1 MRRLAHAL
9 ALAALFLAVPAP
21 AQARD
26 TPCWGVRCEAINA
39 YRAEAGVAPLV
50 QRRQLQ
56 RVARAWASEL
66 ARTQLLAHNPD
77 LPGQVRPFYV
87 VGENVGV
94 GPDWR
99 TVYAAFMASPPHRA
113 NILDRDYASV
123 GIGWLR
129 EGAHVWV
136 VVVFRLP

>member
-9 ALAALFLAVPAP
+9 ALAVLFLAVPAP

-39 YRAEAGVAPLV
+39 LRAEAGVAPLV
-50 QRRQLQ
+50 QRGKLQ
-56 RVARAWASEL
+56 RAARAWAEEM
-66 ARTQLLAHNPD
+66 ARTRTLAHNPH
-77 LPGQVRPFYV
+77 LPAQVRPFYT

-94 GPDWR
+94 GPDWQ
-99 TVYAAFMASPPHRA
+99 TVYAAFMASAPHRA
-113 NILDRDYASV
+113 NILDDDYASV
-123 GIGWLR
+123 GIGRLR

-136 VVVFRLP
+136 VVVFRRP